1 MRNAGDA
8 AWNASEGYRFGQ
20 NDVLDSVR
28 FAEVDALIDDAQD
41 DIPTFGGIF
50 RGRPKT
56 FAIELTAP
64 DTAGTYETRWSMQ
77 QGEAGAF
84 GEELVV
90 SIEVVASTGVAVE
103 EREAAVPTTYALS
116 QNYPNP
122 FNPETQIAFS
132 LPQAGA
138 VRLSVFDVL
147 GRKVAVL
154 VDEPLPAGHHEATF
168 EAAQLPSGVYLYRL
182 EVAGRILTRRMLF
195 VK

>member
-1 MRNAGDA
+1 M
-8 AWNASEGYRFGQ
+8 
-20 NDVLDSVR
+20 
-28 FAEVDALIDDAQD
+28 
-41 DIPTFGGIF
+41 
-50 RGRPKT
+50 
-56 FAIELTAP
+56 
-64 DTAGTYETRWSMQ
+64 
-77 QGEAGAF
+77 
-84 GEELVV
+84 
-90 SIEVVASTGVAVE
+90 
-103 EREAAVPTTYALS
+103 PTTYALS

-154 VDEPLPAGHHEATF
+154 VEEPLAAGRHEATF

-182 EVAGRILTRRMLF
+182 EVADRILTRRMLF